1 MKPLILLCFLIFVGK
16 LTAQTY
22 VSFPTT
28 AIWYQVEE
36 FQTHPLDYY
45 AVNTFFTL
53 NGDTIIANI
62 NYRKLTQTLRGQTD
76 YVGAIRENQQKTVF
90 FYAKTDSTER
100 LLYKFGLSV
109 GDSLNIRRN
118 AAQNP
123 IKVLAIDSVLIGNNF
138 RKRYLMNTPTLG
150 VKDYWIEGIG
160 STKGLFYTQ
169 SGQEFENQA
178 TLLCFYNNNLLE
190 YKNSR
195 AASNCTVA
203 NEELRFSNVHVYPNP
218 VNNRLKFDVAN
229 TETALS
235 KIVIFDMFGRILIQ
249 KQVENSSLS
258 FEINIENLSNGVYF
272 YTLSHQ
278 NRQQTGKFVVQR

>member
-1 MKPLILLCFLIFVGK
+1 MKPLILLCFLTFGGK
-16 LTAQTY
+16 LFGQTY

-36 FQTHPLDYY
+36 FQTHPLDYR
-45 AVNTFFTL
+45 AVNTSFSL
-53 NGDTIIANI
+53 NGDTIIANQ
-62 NYRKLTQTLRGQTD
+62 NYRKLVQTLRGQTD
-76 YVGAIRENQQKTVF
+76 YVGAMRENQQKTVF
-90 FYAKTDSTER
+90 FYGKTDSTER

-118 AAQNP
+118 GAQNP

-138 RKRYLMNTPTLG
+138 RKRYWMNTPTLG
-150 VKDYWIEGIG
+150 MRDYWIEGIG

-190 YKNSR
+190 YRNPK

-203 NEELRFSNVHVYPNP
+203 NKEWAFSNAQVYPNP
-218 VNNRLKFDVAN
+218 VNNQLKFDLQN
-229 TETALS
+229 TEIALS
-235 KIVIFDMFGRILIQ
+235 EVIIFDTLGRILIQ
-249 KQVENSSLS
+249 KQAKNDFSS
-258 FEINIENLSNGVYF
+258 FEINVENLPNGVYF
-272 YTLSHQ
+272 YALSHQ

>member
-1 MKPLILLCFLIFVGK
+1 MKPLLLLSFLTFSGK
-16 LTAQTY
+16 LFGQTY

-28 AIWYQVEE
+28 AVWHQVEE
-36 FQTHPLDYY
+36 FQTNPLDYR
-45 AVNTFFTL
+45 AVNTAFSL
-53 NGDTIIANI
+53 NGDTIIANQ
-62 NYRKLTQTLRGQTD
+62 NYRKLTQTLHGQTQ
-76 YVGAIRENQQKTVF
+76 YVGAMRENQQKTIF
-90 FYAKTDSTER
+90 FYAKTDSAER

-138 RKRYLMNTPTLG
+138 RKRYLMNTQTLG

-169 SGQEFENQA
+169 SGQEFEHRA

-190 YKNSR
+190 YKNPK

-203 NEELRFSNVHVYPNP
+203 NEELNFSNVRVYPNP
-218 VNNRLKFDVAN
+218 VKNCLRFDGLN
-229 TETALS
+229 TQTALS
-235 KIVIFDMFGRILIQ
+235 KVVIFDTFGRILMQ
-249 KQVENSSLS
+249 KQVENNTSS
-258 FEINIENLSNGVYF
+258 FEINVENLPNSVYF
-272 YTLSHQ
+272 YALSHQ
-278 NRQQTGKFVVQR
+278 NRQQTGKFVVQK

>member
-1 MKPLILLCFLIFVGK
+1 MKPLIFLCFLTCIGNLFG
-16 LTAQTY
+16 QTY
-22 VSFPTT
+22 TSFPTT
-28 AIWYQVEE
+28 AVWYQVEE
-36 FQTHPLDYY
+36 FQSNPLDYR
-45 AVNTFFTL
+45 AVNTIFAL
-53 NGDTIIANI
+53 NADTIIANQ
-62 NYRKLTQTLRGQTD
+62 NYRKLTQTLRWQTD
-76 YVGAIRENQQKTVF
+76 YVGAIRENQQKSVF

-118 AAQNP
+118 TAQNP

-138 RKRYLMNTPTLG
+138 RKRYLLNTPTLG

-169 SGQEFENQA
+169 SGIEFENRA

-229 TETALS
+229 TETTLL
-235 KIVIFDMFGRILIQ
+235 KMVIFDMFGRILIQ
-249 KQVENSSLS
+249 KQIGNGLSS
-258 FEINIENLSNGVYF
+258 FEINVENLPNGVYF
-272 YTLSHQ
+272 YALSHQ
-278 NRQQTGKFVVQR
+278 NRQQTGKFVVQK

>member
-1 MKPLILLCFLIFVGK
+1 MKPLILLCFLTCIGK

-22 VSFPTT
+22 VAFPTT

-36 FQTHPLDYY
+36 FQTHPLYY
-45 AVNTFFTL
+45 RAVNTSFSL
-53 NGDTIIANI
+53 NGDTIIANQ

-76 YVGAIRENQQKTVF
+76 YVGAIRENQQKSIF
-90 FYAKTDSTER
+90 FYAQTDSTER

-118 AAQNP
+118 AAQSP

-169 SGQEFENQA
+169 TGQEFENQA
-178 TLLCFYNNNLLE
+178 TLLCFYNNNVSE
-190 YKNSR
+190 YRNSK
-195 AASNCTVA
+195 ATSNCTVA
-203 NEELRFSNVHVYPNP
+203 NEELNFSNIRVYPNP
-218 VNNRLKFDVAN
+218 VKNRLRFDGLN
-229 TETALS
+229 TQTALS
-235 KIVIFDMFGRILIQ
+235 KVVIFDTFGRVLIQ
-249 KQVENSSLS
+249 KQIENGLS
-258 FEINIENLSNGVYF
+258 FFEINVENLSNGVYF
-272 YTLSHQ
+272 YSLSHQ
-278 NRQQTGKFVVQR
+278 NKQQTGKFVVQK